1 MKFKNDVEIQN
12 SDLTISNTGSA
23 HLILNGDSN
32 NSGDTGQEDAII
44 DFLGD
49 AGDYGYRLNS
59 ENYSQKSAFNI
70 QENRDSTYTSR
81 LYIDEDG
88 DVGIGTTSPDSNL
101 EVAGSTGS
109 NTVLHVRNDSTG
121 STRLKFS
128 NSTDTNANGFQI
140 INNAFN
146 GSVNL
151 LNYKATPLALWTN
164 SSQRLTILS
173 NGNVGIGTTDPKVLL
188 HLRKDTATA
197 GSESIILL
205 DNRQGPST
213 SNYYSGGLWGAGY
226 RDVANPGYLA
236 GIDFLR
242 TSQSGGLS
250 SQGEMIF
257 YTTTIASTLS
267 SIRASNERMRIDSIG
282 NVGIGTTDPTSKL
295 HISSSTSTD
304 TPTAGTTNGGLF
316 ISNASRTYGLNLGV
330 QNTGRSW
337 IQGQRMDGNTS
348 LYDLLL
354 QPLGGNVGIG
364 TDSPGAK
371 LEVYGSSPNILIN
384 NTTETD
390 SGIVF
395 TDAQAGTS
403 QRAAIKFSSA
413 DNKLKFFVNDE
424 VAQRMVI
431 DTAGYV
437 GIGTTNPGKLLEV
450 SGGANEACLRLRDT
464 ASNYWD
470 IQNTTFGK
478 LDFSRG
484 GTFRMRIDQNGSLS
498 LVSSTALKGGGGS
511 WGTYSDERVKKDV
524 SNYTKGLNEILA
536 IKPITY
542 KYNGKAN
549 LTSEKQFVGI
559 IAQEIKEVLPS
570 TVEVTPTKLND
581 EDEFDTDLLTFDA
594 SELTFTLINA
604 VKELKAEIEE
614 LKKQI
619 NK

>member
-59 ENYSQKSAFNI
+59 ENYLQKSAFNI

-140 INNAFN
+140 VNNAFN

-257 YTTTIASTLS
+257 YTTTVASTLS

-431 DTAGYV
+431 DTAGHV
-437 GIGTTNPGKLLEV
+437 GIGTTNPGTLLEL
-450 SGGANEACLRLRDT
+450 SGVANEAGIRLRDT
-464 ASNYWD
+464 TSNYWD